1 MDTFD
6 NGFHRTFRLAF
17 LCTLVVVLVVLVLLV
32 LVVVLVV
39 LAVLVVAVFAG
50 VGAGGGTVEKQFMG
64 GRKQEHAGKFMLAAG
79 GRVDTVDLG
88 RSIRERSKRDEYIRD
103 VLRTSV
109 LIH

>member
-1 MDTFD
+1 MVV
-6 NGFHRTFRLAF
+6 L
-17 LCTLVVVLVVLVLLV
+17 VVLVVLVLL
-32 LVVVLVV
+32 VVLVV

-88 RSIRERSKRDEYIRD
+88 RSIRDRKEMSILEMCY
-103 VLRTSV
+103 VLQY
-109 LIH
+109 LFIEA